1 MERREGYA
9 YLLKYIIRF
18 GDLIVLNAL
27 YMLLLYFM
35 SEEGYM
41 SSLGPQRKVIY
52 FLFVNL
58 TYFFVVS
65 VIRPVTLEHFVYFDK
80 VVQKASAQMIMCI
93 ICLTALLAVSKLFV
107 IPAVCWILGSLVIGG
122 VFVLW
127 HILFRIII
135 KSYRKSGKNYRFVA
149 IIGKDKASEELYESL
164 RDNAYGYKVLGYF
177 SEEPSEDGDRLPPY
191 LGAPNDIE
199 SYIETNRIDELY
211 YASVR
216 QRDVYVKSMMS
227 ICDKHMIRFYLV
239 PEYYK
244 YVQRRMVLHVL
255 NSTPVL
261 SLRNEP
267 LQEPTNRVV
276 KRGLDIMVSLGVL
289 LTIFPIIYIICGAL
303 IKLSSPGPIF
313 FKQKRTGFQGKE
325 FDCYKF
331 RSMKMNKASDLKS
344 ATRND
349 PRVTK
354 IGAFMRKT
362 SLDEFPQFINVLK
375 GDMSVVGPRPHM
387 LKHTEE
393 YSALISKFMVRH
405 LVKPGI
411 TGWAQVCG
419 CRGETKTVRDMEERV
434 KKDVWYIENWSFYL
448 DLKIIFLTVVNV
460 FKGEENAF

>member
-1 MERREGYA
+1 MERKEGYA
-9 YLLKYIIRF
+9 YLLNYIVRF
-18 GDLIVLNAL
+18 GDLVTLNIL
-27 YMLLLYFM
+27 YILLLYFM

-41 SSLGPQRKVIY
+41 SSLGPQRKIIY
-52 FLFVNL
+52 VLFINL

-80 VVQKASAQMIMCI
+80 VVQKASAQMIMYIVCF
-93 ICLTALLAVSKLFV
+93 TALLAVSKLFV
-107 IPAVCWILGSLVIGG
+107 IPALAWVLGNIVIGG
-122 VFVLW
+122 LFVLW

-135 KSYRKSGKNYRFVA
+135 KCYRKSGKNYRFVA
-149 IIGKDKASEELYESL
+149 MVGKDKASVELYESL

-177 SEEPSEDGDRLPPY
+177 SEEPSENGDELPPY
-191 LGAPNDIE
+191 LGSPKDFE
-199 SYIETNRIDELY
+199 TYIENHRIDELY
-211 YASVR
+211 YASNR
-216 QRDVYVKSMMS
+216 QRDVYVKKMMG
-227 ICDKHMIRFYLV
+227 ICDKKMIRFYLV

-267 LQEPTNRVV
+267 LQEPMNRVI
-276 KRGLDIMVSLGVL
+276 KRSLDIVVSLGVL
-289 LTIFPIIYIICGAL
+289 VTIFPIIYIICGTI

-313 FKQKRTGFQGKE
+313 FKQKRTGVQGKE

-331 RSMKMNKASDLKS
+331 RSMKLNKTSDLKS

-375 GDMSVVGPRPHM
+375 GEMSVVGPRPHM

-393 YSALISKFMVRH
+393 YSALISRFMVRH

-419 CRGETKTVRDMEERV
+419 WRGETKTVRDMEERV

-448 DLKIIFLTVVNV
+448 DLKIIFLTVINV
-460 FKGEENAF
+460 FRGEENAF